1 MKTNNLY
8 FVLIISVLASCSAN
22 NESDPSQAQRDTA
35 TVAVNE
41 PENLTATESA
51 LVYGIDISKY
61 QGDESAILDTKK
73 DSLSFVIC
81 RATQGFTYVDPDFH
95 SNWTTIT
102 EKGFVGGAYHFYMS
116 GDSPSSQANHFL
128 SVFKAVGEDHFP
140 PIIDFEGGG
149 IQSGAEPAKVESD
162 LLTFLQLIEEK
173 TNRVPIIYTNHS
185 TGSKYLTASDFAK
198 YPLWIADYSNNE
210 EPHLPSIWE
219 DKGWILWQ
227 KTDSYM
233 IANIKNDFDVFK
245 GSKDD
250 LTAFI
255 KQSN

>member
-1 MKTNNLY
+1 MKLIFIPSLFISFLFTNCG
-8 FVLIISVLASCSAN
+8 I
-22 NESDPSQAQRDTA
+22 P
-35 TVAVNE
+35 
-41 PENLTATESA
+41 TESGEKNEVTDSTNQA
-51 LVYGIDISKY
+51 VAEIIPEVEKTIEFLYGIDISKY

-185 TGSKYLTASDFAK
+185 TGSKYLTAADFAK

-219 DKGWILWQ
+219 DKGWLLWQ